1 MKIII
6 IIANK
11 RFFKNVHINNIKML
25 YDRIEVSEGI
35 DVNKTS
41 ASNKYIICHNWY
53 FLDKRTKLQLEVYNG
68 CHNVL
73 LMSMN
78 LTNLAILNIRIVINY
93 YLWN

>member
-1 MKIII
+1 
-6 IIANK
+6 
-11 RFFKNVHINNIKML
+11 ML

-41 ASNKYIICHNWY
+41 ASIKYIICHNWN
-53 FLDKRTKLQLEVYNG
+53 FLDKGTELQPEVYNG

-78 LTNLAILNIRIVINY
+78 LNNLAILNIRTVIIY
-93 YLWN
+93 Y